1 MRATYEGAP
10 HPSLA
15 SRPLDISPRRL
26 SSAFVLAI
34 SSGIAA
40 VLALTVAAQTYLSM
54 LTHGHSFLRI
64 AGWQLASWS
73 LWAIAAP
80 IVLRA
85 GAALPTG
92 HDQRRRRY
100 LRTLGLGLVLIGA
113 HAILTAQ
120 FTVWIQP
127 FEPVRTHHFADSL
140 LDQLGVLLVV
150 DLVAYAIVL
159 VIGGTLAVYDRA
171 RQLELRE
178 SRLEAQ
184 LARANLEALRLEI
197 QPHFL
202 FNTLNTIGALIR
214 RQAPGRALEMLV
226 GLSDLMRGTLER
238 RHAHVT
244 TLEDEMAFVRKYVD
258 LYRVRFSDRLE
269 VTYDVDPATLTQ
281 EVPTFILQP
290 LVENAFRHGLSRRF
304 EGSRVEI
311 GARFE
316 RDCLS
321 LWVADDGVGVPADFM
336 VTENAGTG
344 LSNVRAR
351 VEGLFGPTARVD
363 VRPRGTG
370 GTIASIVLPLA
381 SVRPAQL
388 AAS

>member
-1 MRATYEGAP
+1 MRARPEGTP
-10 HPSLA
+10 PSFQA
-15 SRPLDISPRRL
+15 RAPLDIAPRRL
-26 SSAFVLAI
+26 STELVLAI
-34 SSGIAA
+34 ASGIAA

-54 LTHGHSFLRI
+54 PTHGHSFLRI
-64 AGWQLASWS
+64 VGWQLASWS
-73 LWAIAAP
+73 VWAVAAP

-85 GAALPTG
+85 GAALPSG
-92 HDQRRRRY
+92 GGQRRGRY
-100 LRTLGLGLVLIGA
+100 LRTLGLGFSLIGA
-113 HAILTAQ
+113 HAILAAQ
-120 FTVWIQP
+120 FTVWFQP
-127 FEPVRTHHFADSL
+127 FVPVRTHHFVDSL
-140 LDQLGVLLVV
+140 LDQLGALVVV
-150 DLVAYAIVL
+150 DLVAYVIVL
-159 VIGGTLAVYDRA
+159 VIGSTVAVYDRA

-238 RHAHVT
+238 RHTHVT
-244 TLEDEMAFVRKYVD
+244 TLEDELAFVRKYVD

-269 VTYDVDPATLTQ
+269 VTYDVDAATLTQ

-336 VTENAGTG
+336 VTEKAGTG

-370 GTIASIVLPLA
+370 GTIASIVLPLV
-381 SVRPAQL
+381 SVHPARL